1 MRGGHFPTKI
11 ALASVPGD
19 VKEELNVF
27 FLLLI
32 LLREERIIII
42 IFFFLSGSD
51 NGIVFFKNYFYLI
64 VQLVERNSV
73 INLDCTWYKELA
85 HTFVV

>member
-27 FLLLI
+27 FLVLI

-42 IFFFLSGSD
+42 FFYQDLIMGSFLKLLLLNCSISREEFD
-51 NGIVFFKNYFYLI
+51 
-64 VQLVERNSV
+64 
-73 INLDCTWYKELA
+73 D
-85 HTFVV
+85 

>member
-42 IFFFLSGSD
+42 IIIFYQDLIMGSYFLK
-51 NGIVFFKNYFYLI
+51 I
-64 VQLVERNSV
+64 
-73 INLDCTWYKELA
+73 
-85 HTFVV
+85 TFT